1 MLMPTKEG
9 GAMSKLKDLRLAKLR
24 KYQKQNVAAALGVS
38 WPTYDTLENDPSRM
52 TRKQAEMLADYLDV
66 PVNDI
71 FLASNSN

>member
-1 MLMPTKEG
+1 
-9 GAMSKLKDLRLAKLR
+9 MSKLKDLRLAKLR